1 MTSTRITLPCRR
13 CGTPV
18 EVGEKAVAC
27 ECWRCLYSGA
37 SHLPKPQKPE
47 RPPIFNRRVRRAQ
60 KMATG

>member
-27 ECWRCLYSGA
+27 ECWRCLMSGA
-37 SHLPKPQKPE
+37 AHLPTPE
-47 RPPIFNRRVRRAQ
+47 RPMPEPIFRHRVRRAQ